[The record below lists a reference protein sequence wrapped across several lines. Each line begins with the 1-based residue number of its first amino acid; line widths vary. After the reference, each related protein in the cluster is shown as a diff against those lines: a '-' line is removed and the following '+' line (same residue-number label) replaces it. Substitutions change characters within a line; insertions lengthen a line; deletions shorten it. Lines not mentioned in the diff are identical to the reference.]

1 MIKVLMPLTAR
12 GLCYMTRFHSEKH
25 YFLQWLNEFE
35 FVVNILEVKDF
46 EKVSFLLDMLEIDV
60 FLMISSQIAPFSPF
74 ELSYEQITHI
84 LELMFSPRLYV
95 NTIHY
100 RFNIRKQLTWE
111 SPELFA
117 LALKQI
123 ISKCNCNICTEV
135 NIVGHFVNG
144 LKSDLAKYHL
154 RQVQKLT
161 LDNAILVAQQ
171 IDLYEKGKWI

>member
-1 MIKVLMPLTAR
+1 MIEVLMPVTAR
-12 GLCYMTRFHSEKH
+12 GLCYMTRFHPEKH

-35 FVVNILEVKDF
+35 FVSNLLQVKDD
-46 EKVSFLLDMLEIDV
+46 EKVSFLIDMLEIDAYKK
-60 FLMISSQIAPFSPF
+60 ISSYIAPFCPF
-74 ELSYEQITHI
+74 KLSYENIIHVS
-84 LELMFSPRLYV
+84 ELIFSPCLSV

-100 RFNIRKQLTWE
+100 RFNIRKQFTWE

-123 ISKCNCNICTEV
+123 ISKCKCNTCTEV
-135 NIVGHFVNG
+135 NLAEHFVNG
-144 LKSDLAKYHL
+144 LKSDLAKSHL
-154 RQVQKLT
+154 QQVYKLT